1 MSITDNNKG
10 SASQMN
16 TDEALQVQ
24 ALQESLSSIKH
35 KFLVMS
41 TQGGVGKTSVI
52 VNLALALSKSGVKV
66 GLMDANYHGPDI
78 RGMLGLELATT
89 SDSDKRFL
97 PMAYSDDLKV
107 ASIESVMQDIDE
119 TGVWGKPLKISDIRR
134 FIFSV
139 NWGELDYLFVDTPA
153 GPGEKLLSVIQAIP
167 DGKTIFVTTPNK
179 ISEDRAKKMI
189 NFFRKEQIPIFG
201 WIENMRGFLCQ
212 NCGQRLELFSTG
224 SAGRAIFL
232 MDIPFLGRIPTDP
245 HLEESADTGE
255 PFLEIHPSSPVA
267 DAHKHIVHKIMEI
280 STEGIES

>member
-1 MSITDNNKG
+1 MSITENKRD
-10 SASQMN
+10 SASGKN
-16 TDEALQVQ
+16 TDEAMQVQ

-52 VNLALALSKSGVKV
+52 VNFALALSKRGVKV